1 MDEKNSAMECAI
13 SGDCADADKGDVA
26 GAAIS
31 AKEAFAGIKLPKSVK
46 VFDTTL
52 RDGEQTPGVNLTVE
66 QKYGIAVALDKLGV
80 DVLEAGFPASSD
92 GERELFRR
100 LADLDMH
107 AKLCGLART
116 CKQDLDAAIDSEAE
130 YVHTF
135 IATSELHMKHKL
147 KMTRQEVLDATVE
160 SIEYVTSHG
169 IPCEFSAEDATRTD
183 LGFLKQVYKAAE
195 DAGAVMLNIPDTV
208 GVAVPRSY
216 YQVVKAIRD
225 EVRTPISV
233 HCHNDLGV
241 AVANTL
247 AGVEAGAS
255 QIQVTINGLGERSG
269 NAALEDA
276 VVALANAYGVGTN
289 IKSKRLLSVSQMVA
303 RATRVHPPRNKPV
316 VGENSFAHSAGIH
329 VHGVLSHELAY
340 EPYSPE
346 SVGQSRRIILGK
358 LTGAAAVKNVLST
371 MGFDVTDEQAK
382 HVTAKVKEMGDC
394 GRRIQDF
401 ELVGIAEKMTGVKRQ
416 AHISLGQVLITTGN
430 SIVPTASVKA
440 IVDGEERTACAT
452 GIGPVDAALNALS
465 KVSGERTAE
474 LKEYKLEA
482 INGGSDALCEVTV
495 TIEDA
500 QGKRRSGFAIGPD
513 IVMASV
519 EAMTSGINNRYT
531 NEDNK
536 RAVAMAKAKAKPIA
550 TTATVARANE

>member
-1 MDEKNSAMECAI
+1 M
-13 SGDCADADKGDVA
+13 GDVA

-31 AKEAFAGIKLPKSVK
+31 AQEAFRGIGLPKSVK

-52 RDGEQTPGVNLTVE
+52 RDGEQTPGVNLTVD
-66 QKYGIAVALDKLGV
+66 QKFALALALDDLGV
-80 DVLEAGFPASSD
+80 DVLEAGFPASSE

-100 LADLDMH
+100 LADRDMR

-116 CKQDLDAAIDSEAE
+116 CRPDLDAAMDSGAD

-147 KMTRQEVLDATVE
+147 KMTRQQVLDAAVD
-160 SIEYVTSHG
+160 SVEYVRSHG

-183 LGFLKQVYKAAE
+183 LGFLKQVYREVE
-195 DAGAVMLNIPDTV
+195 DAGATMLNVPDTV
-208 GVAVPRSY
+208 GVSVPRAY
-216 YQVVKAIRD
+216 YRLVK
-225 EVRTPISV
+225 EVGKSTHTPISV
-233 HCHNDLGV
+233 HAHNDLGV

-255 QIQVTINGLGERSG
+255 QVQVTINGLGERSG
-269 NAALEDA
+269 NAALEDT

-289 IKSKRLLSVSQMVA
+289 IRMERLLSVSQMIA

-316 VGENSFAHSAGIH
+316 VGENSFAQSAGIH
-329 VHGVLSHELAY
+329 VHGTLASTLAY
-340 EPYSPE
+340 EPYPPE
-346 SVGQSRRIILGK
+346 TVGQNRRIILGK
-358 LTGAAAVKNVLST
+358 LTGFAAVKNVLST
-371 MGFDVTDEQAK
+371 MGFDVSNEQAR
-382 HVTAKVKEMGDC
+382 HVTAKVKEMGDR

-401 ELVGIAEKMTGVKRQ
+401 ELVGIAEKLAGVQRK

-430 SIVPTASVKA
+430 SIIPTASVKA
-440 IVDGEERTACAT
+440 VVDGEERTACAT

-465 KVSGERTAE
+465 KVSGERTAK

-519 EAMTSGINNRYT
+519 EAMASGMNNRYT
-531 NEDNK
+531 NEDNRK
-536 RAVAMAKAKAKPIA
+536 AVAMAKAKEKESPRKAMKNTNTIGTAVASAMTAK
-550 TTATVARANE
+550 E